1 MSITTKEGYELLRF
15 AAAHPRTDYTMLS
28 VYNGPIKG
36 RYNRRLMQH
45 LVRKG
50 FLKIQM
56 GQLGQQYC
64 QVTLEGEDA
73 MEEYKRRL
81 HAIRKERTFNEFM
94 TARILLDV
102 FLLVFAVVRIIG
114 S

>member
-1 MSITTKEGYELLRF
+1 MIVTTKEGFELLRF
-15 AAAHPRTDYTMLS
+15 AAAHPGTDYTAPS

-45 LVRKG
+45 LVCKG
-50 FLKIQM
+50 FLEIQM
-56 GQLGQQYC
+56 GPLGQQYC

-73 MEEYKRRL
+73 MEEHKRWRN
-81 HAIRKERTFNEFM
+81 AIRKERTFNVFM
-94 TARILLDV
+94 TALVLLDV
-102 FLLVFAVVRIIG
+102 SLLVVAVVRIIG